1 MKKVK
6 VKALQSFGGGEYH
19 LTKDE
24 IIEVPEEIAQ
34 DWIKYGLAE
43 KVK

>member
-6 VKALQSFGGGEYH
+6 VKALQSFGGGDYQI
-19 LTKDE
+19 TIDE
-24 IIEVPEEIAQ
+24 IMEVPEEVAQ

>member
-19 LTKDE
+19 LTIDE
-24 IIEVPEEIAQ
+24 ILEVPEEIAQ

>member
-6 VKALQSFGGGEYH
+6 VKALHSFGGGEYH

>member
-1 MKKVK
+1 MKKLK
-6 VKALQSFGGGEYH
+6 VKALMSFGGGEYH
-19 LTKDE
+19 FTIDQV
-24 IIEVPEEIAQ
+24 IEVPEEKAQ